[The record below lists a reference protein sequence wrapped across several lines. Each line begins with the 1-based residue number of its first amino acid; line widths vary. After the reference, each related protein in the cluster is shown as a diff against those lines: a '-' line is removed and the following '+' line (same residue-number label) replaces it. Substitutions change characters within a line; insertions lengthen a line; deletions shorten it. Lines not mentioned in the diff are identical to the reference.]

1 MKEGRKLQRQCR
13 PAPVLFLA
21 VISGFPAAAQAPA
34 PFSNPAEITTRDSP
48 AAFRTGV
55 NLVLVPVVVRDRQ
68 GRTVG
73 NLRREDFQLQDKGR
87 PQIISRFSVESPA
100 DRGVTAAGLEG
111 GPAPPTTPAAPAG
124 PDIPLHFV
132 AYLFDDVHLALADL
146 QHART
151 AAERHLSESLGPADR
166 AAIYTTSGRTTMQF
180 TDDHNQWRHALE
192 HIQPY
197 NSAAYSP
204 TDCPHVDY
212 YMADL
217 IVNKGDQQALNVA
230 ANDTLTCLYPS
241 SKDLPPFA
249 KEAGQN
255 MAKSTAMRVL
265 RAGDS
270 ETRQALDAL
279 RDLVLRM
286 AAAPGSRSIVL
297 ISSGFLL
304 TMDHRFNETDIMER
318 AIRANVTIN
327 ALDARGLF
335 GVTGAGASQPT
346 MNGGQIEFRIKY
358 ESAAAFAATDT
369 MAELADATGGRF
381 FHNGNDLV
389 EGLGLLASQPESL
402 YVLGFTPQSL
412 KDDGSF
418 HPLKVSLRNPGGL
431 TLQARRGY
439 YAARHATDA
448 GDEAAEQILE
458 AVFSHEGI
466 HDIPLALNMRYLKT
480 GDFKAVLSVIASVDP
495 KNLRF
500 RKDQGR
506 NNDNLTI
513 VAGIFDGSGNFIT
526 GSQKIVEMH
535 LRDQTLEAL
544 SASGIRVRN
553 TFDVT
558 PGSYRVRVV
567 ARDSEGRMMAAVN
580 GAIQIP

>member
-1 MKEGRKLQRQCR
+1 MQRHCR

-34 PFSNPAEITTRDSP
+34 PVSNPPEITTRDSP
-48 AAFRTGV
+48 GAFRTGV
-55 NLVLVPVVVRDRQ
+55 KLVLVPVVVRDRQ
-68 GRTVG
+68 GHTVG
-73 NLRREDFQLQDKGR
+73 NLRREDFQLQDKGK
-87 PQIISRFSVESPA
+87 PQAIISFSVESPA
-100 DRGVTAAGLEG
+100 MDGGMTAARLEG
-111 GPAPPTTPAAPAG
+111 GPAPPAAPAAPAA

-146 QHART
+146 QHARA

-180 TDDHNQWRHALE
+180 TDDHSQLRQALE

-217 IVNKGDQQALNVA
+217 IVNKSDQQALNVA
-230 ANDTLTCLYPS
+230 ANDTLACLYAS
-241 SKDLPPFA
+241 SKDLPLFA
-249 KEAGQN
+249 KEAAQN
-255 MAKSTAMRVL
+255 MAKSAAMRVL

-270 ETRQALDAL
+270 ETRRALDAL

-304 TMDHRFNETDIMER
+304 TMDHRFNETEIMER

-335 GVTGAGASQPT
+335 GVTGADASQPT
-346 MNGGQIEFRIKY
+346 MNGGQIEFRIQY
-358 ESAAAFAATDT
+358 ESAAAFTSADA
-369 MAELADATGGRF
+369 MVELAEATGGRF

-389 EGLGLLASQPESL
+389 EGLHLLAAQPESL

-418 HPLKVSLRNPGGL
+418 HPLKVSLRNLRNQGGL

-439 YAARHATDA
+439 YAPRHATDA

-458 AVFSHEGI
+458 AVFSHEAI

-544 SASGIRVRN
+544 SVSGIRVRN
-553 TFDVT
+553 TFDVA

>member
-1 MKEGRKLQRQCR
+1 MLQRQYR
-13 PAPVLFLA
+13 PATVLLLA
-21 VISGFPAAAQAPA
+21 ALAGLPAVAQAPA
-34 PFSNPAEITTRDSP
+34 PVSNTPEITTRDAP
-48 AAFRTGV
+48 AAFRAGV
-55 NLVLVPVVVRDRQ
+55 RLVLVPVIVRDRQ

-73 NLRREDFQLQDKGR
+73 NLRREDFQLQDKGK
-87 PQIISRFSVESPA
+87 PQIISRFSVESPGTG
-100 DRGVTAAGLEG
+100 RGMTAAGLESA
-111 GPAPPTTPAAPAG
+111 PAPPAAPTDPAPAT

-132 AYLFDDVHLALADL
+132 AYLFDDVHLAVADL
-146 QHART
+146 QKARA
-151 AAERHLSESLGPADR
+151 AAERHLSESLGPTDR
-166 AAIYTTSGRTTMQF
+166 AAIYTTSGRTTMPF
-180 TDDHNQWRHALE
+180 TDDHGQLRESLE
-192 HIQPY
+192 RIQPY
-197 NSAAYSP
+197 KSAAYSP

-217 IVNKGDQQALNVA
+217 IVDKSDRQALNVA
-230 ANDTLTCLYPS
+230 ANDTLACLYAS

-249 KEAGQN
+249 KEAAQN
-255 MAKSTAMRVL
+255 MARSAAGRAL

-270 ETRQALDAL
+270 ETRQALDTL

-304 TMDHRFNETDIMER
+304 TTDHRFNETDIMER

-335 GVTGAGASQPT
+335 GVTGADASQPT
-346 MNGGQIEFRIKY
+346 MNGGQIEFREQY
-358 ESAAAFAATDT
+358 ESAAAFAATET

-381 FHNGNDLV
+381 FHNGNDLG
-389 EGLGLLASQPESL
+389 EGLRLLASQPESF

-418 HPLKVSLRNPGGL
+418 HPLKVSLRNPGGF

-439 YAARHATDA
+439 YAPRHVTDT
-448 GDEAAEQILE
+448 GEEAAEQVLE
-458 AVFSHEGI
+458 AVFSTETI
-466 HDIPLALNMRYLKT
+466 QDIPLALNMRYHKT
-480 GDFKAVLSVIASVDP
+480 SDFKAMLSVVASVDA
-495 KNLRF
+495 KSLRF

-506 NNDNLTI
+506 SNDDLTI
-513 VAGIFDGSGNFIT
+513 VAGLFDGSGNFIT

-544 SASGIRVRN
+544 ASSGIRVRN

-567 ARDSEGRMMAAVN
+567 ARDSEGRMMAATSGN
-580 GAIQIP
+580 IQIP